1 MAFPFSSPK
10 DFQDS
15 RQVCLRGHEVTTT
28 YHRRP
33 RTAKK
38 FCDKCGEPTITQ
50 CPKCGAQIKGTLF
63 RANGNIIAPPIPI
76 PEYCENCSEP
86 FPWTQL
92 KNKNVRSE
100 PDDGMAVAKIL
111 NICTRF
117 HLIATQLRSRHDGR
131 STLEVTDEYDVQD
144 LMNGLLRLHFDD
156 IRLEE
161 WSPSYAGGSSRM
173 DFLLKKENIV
183 VETKKTRKGLTEKKL
198 GEELIIDIE
207 KYKKHPSCKTLV
219 CFIYDPD
226 GLLMNPSGLEN
237 DLSRK
242 EGALSVIVM
251 AVPKGL

>member
-1 MAFPFSSPK
+1 
-10 DFQDS
+10 
-15 RQVCLRGHEVTTT
+15 
-28 YHRRP
+28 
-33 RTAKK
+33 
-38 FCDKCGEPTITQ
+38 
-50 CPKCGAQIKGTLF
+50 
-63 RANGNIIAPPIPI
+63 
-76 PEYCENCSEP
+76 
-86 FPWTQL
+86 
-92 KNKNVRSE
+92 
-100 PDDGMAVAKIL
+100 
-111 NICTRF
+111 
-117 HLIATQLRSRHDGR
+117 
-131 STLEVTDEYDVQD
+131 
-144 LMNGLLRLHFDD
+144 MNGLLRLHFDD